1 MTKAEKTMFLSV
13 LATPIAREGWPFIA
27 LFGVATLILFIFST
41 VLGWVG
47 VILTLWC
54 IYFFRNPDRVTP
66 QRAGLIISPA
76 DGIVQMITEVSPPV
90 QLNMAASEVT
100 RISVFMNVFDCHVN
114 RAPCD
119 GKIGRLVY
127 VPGKFLNA
135 SFDKASDENERQML
149 RLDLDDGRSIGA
161 VQIAGLVARRI
172 VCYLEEGQQVLAGE
186 RFGLIRFGSRVD
198 IYLPSG
204 VMPQVIV
211 GQRCIAGET
220 VLADLSSDEVSR
232 IGEIR

>member
-1 MTKAEKTMFLSV
+1 MIDKVFPKIHNEGYKFLVIFGLGTLV
-13 LATPIAREGWPFIA
+13 LY
-27 LFGVATLILFIFST
+27 LISGF
-41 VLGWVG
+41 LGLIG
-47 VILTLWC
+47 VILTIWVY
-54 IYFFRNPDRVTP
+54 YFFRDPERFPINDENYLV
-66 QRAGLIISPA
+66 SPA
-76 DGIVQMITEVSPPV
+76 DGLVIKVEEVNGP
-90 QLNMAASEVT
+90 SELSLENKKFTKV
-100 RISVFMNVFDCHVN
+100 SVFMNVFDCHVN